1 MAPPVARPP
10 VRLMLAV
17 VALLAGAVV
26 SVGQIATLVY
36 AVSYEPEAFYIGPI
50 LVLTLWLGWLG
61 YLSYGLLAGRG
72 WIKKVVLIS
81 MPLVMPFCVLYPAI
95 LGPDAFSD
103 VAGGGAGV
111 DEYVQLTAVLLC
123 LIDIPLSV
131 LPMVLVT
138 GTEVAGYLKG
148 RR

>member
-1 MAPPVARPP
+1 M
-10 VRLMLAV
+10 
-17 VALLAGAVV
+17 AGAVV
-26 SVGQIATLVY
+26 SLGQIATLVY

-50 LVLTLWLGWLG
+50 AVLVLWLAWLG
-61 YLSYGLLAGRG
+61 YLTYGLLAGRR
-72 WIKKVVLIS
+72 WIKRVVLMS

-103 VAGGGAGV
+103 VASATAGL

-131 LPMVLVT
+131 MPMVLVL
-138 GTEVAGYLKG
+138 GPEVAGYLKG